1 MEFIHVFH
9 SHILLFISAIG
20 SHKIASPKKKK
31 SFVLFLIAALGLI
44 HNLKNIEFQI
54 IGFLCRP
61 ENRVT
66 GCLMAIFHLTQA
78 FMHILCRL
86 PNGLG
91 EQFIGHEMRAGAG
104 CQKAAILQ
112 QLHGAQ
118 VDFAI
123 ALNRILDRASGLC
136 KGRRIKND
144 YIEFSALCFE
154 SGQQRKPFSLAFS
167 VA

>member
-1 MEFIHVFH
+1 MI
-9 SHILLFISAIG
+9 
-20 SHKIASPKKKK
+20 
-31 SFVLFLIAALGLI
+31 
-44 HNLKNIEFQI
+44 
-54 IGFLCRP
+54 
-61 ENRVT
+61 

-86 PNGLG
+86 PDGLG

-123 ALNRILDRASGLC
+123 ALNRIFHGASGLC

-154 SGQQRKPFSLAFS
+154 SGQQCKHILALKFHNLLQAIELGILRCLIHRKLACINPQAHFFAPAMPAFS
-167 VA
+167 AKEPVWVKQSNTSIP